1 MDFENNRE
9 EVQKYRKLIN
19 QNGIDGLY
27 LHHPN
32 KWVRRLIVKK
42 IEDEDALKD
51 FALNDPFHRVRLEAI
66 RKISDEEFLA
76 KIVFNEEE
84 KYIKNLALKK
94 IKDKSILENIALN
107 HPSFNIRASLFDY
120 ISDDNTIWDLAKNDF
135 YADIRKLAIEKI
147 NDNSLLYEIALN
159 DSKKTVKRK
168 AIIQMDDEDLLIKLR
183 KEIEEDYSYLSPI
196 IRERIRDIHMEMAK
210 SSTDESV
217 LIDLALNDPDS
228 YVRDYAV
235 ENPHLNNQDVLE
247 HLIFNDSN
255 KMVRRQAVSKIKDD
269 KVLIE
274 VAQNDSDSW
283 VRHSAVYN
291 LDSSNQDIFIDIF
304 YNDEDNDVK
313 NVALLKIE
321 DQNILKEQV
330 ENGDENRVYYAIT
343 NLEDEKLLMDTYK
356 KYPYSKIQEKIIES
370 PNLTDENFLED
381 IVLNEHWRLGVPALK
396 RINDS
401 SILANIAQKSSDQ
414 FLRKKAVKRIK
425 DPDVLLELVYNSD
438 DFDNVKRAGE
448 SISICFPRLPK
459 YIKDGQRAGLFL
471 GAAALDAVDEVP
483 DHAAGQDLHEEYAD
497 LELQAVDRHRL
508 ALHHL
513 PVSELGDVPDVG
525 AGGLLEQADA
535 LGVGG
540 CGEAGV
546 HRSGAQC
553 RDGHAGALE
562 FHREGLGEGEDVRL
576 AGIVHGHEGAGFEGG
591 YGGHVEDPPLPPPH
605 HAGQVEAGEMGK
617 CQVVEFYHLLLL
629 VPVAF
634 DEGSVV
640 PEARVVHEDV
650 GHAGGEVEELLP
662 GLRVGQVHGYRGDG
676 NLVVRRQ
683 FVAQLLQFLPGAGRD
698 DEVVAVGREQPAEF
712 HSDSAGCAGYDSELS
727 HFQDLETYGAG
738 VGIRTLESLRT
749 GS

>member
-1 MDFENNRE
+1 MDFEKNWE

-51 FALNDPFHRVRLEAI
+51 FALNDSFHRVRLEAI

-147 NDNSLLYEIALN
+147 NDNSLLYEIALS

-438 DFDNVKRAGE
+438 DFDNVKRACENPNLSDE
-448 SISICFPRLPK
+448 SILKDIYNKGNFPAQLGVLKNPNF
-459 YIKDGQRAGLFL
+459 KDESLL
-471 GAAALDAVDEVP
+471 LEVVKALETDIS
-483 DHAAGQDLHEEYAD
+483 HETF
-497 LELQAVDRHRL
+497 HL
-508 ALHHL
+508 ALAAIEN
-513 PVSELGDVPDVG
+513 PNFPSEEILIKYATESFNSGDLDVPDYLI
-525 AGGLLEQADA
+525 AELAASHQNLKDQAVLVDVA
-535 LGVGG
+535 K
-540 CGEAGV
+540 
-546 HRSGAQC
+546 
-553 RDGHAGALE
+553 HAT
-562 FHREGLGEGEDVRL
+562 R
-576 AGIVHGHEGAGFEGG
+576 FEIR
-591 YGGHVEDPPLPPPH
+591 VAACENPN
-605 HAGQVEAGEMGK
+605 
-617 CQVVEFYHLLLL
+617 L
-629 VPVAF
+629 V
-634 DEGSVV
+634 D
-640 PEARVVHEDV
+640 D
-650 GHAGGEVEELLP
+650 ELLYDIMEAN
-662 GLRVGQVHGYRGDG
+662 YR
-676 NLVVRRQ
+676 NEYYSFEWLVRKVC
-683 FVAQLLQFLPGAGRD
+683 FKKIKDKSIVK
-698 DEVVAVGREQPAEF
+698 
-712 HSDSAGCAGYDSELS
+712 
-727 HFQDLETYGAG
+727 
-738 VGIRTLESLRT
+738 
-749 GS
+749 